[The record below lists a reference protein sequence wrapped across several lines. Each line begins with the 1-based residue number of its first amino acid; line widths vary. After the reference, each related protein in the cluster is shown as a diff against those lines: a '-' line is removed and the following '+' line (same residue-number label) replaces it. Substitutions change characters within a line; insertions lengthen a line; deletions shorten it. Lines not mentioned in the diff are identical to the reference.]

1 MFPNP
6 STLSTARYQNV
17 FHFMYYLMYFIRAPL
32 EGYVCIYSAQILDIF
47 KDKKF
52 DLSLIVVS
60 FGLAHLLF

>member
-1 MFPNP
+1 
-6 STLSTARYQNV
+6 
-17 FHFMYYLMYFIRAPL
+17 MYYLMYFIRAPL